1 MRVALA
7 QINPVL
13 GDFAGNTDKIIRAAE
28 SAYRQGARIAVFPE
42 MALCGYPPRDL
53 LLKPAFLD
61 AQDRSLDRLKR
72 KLKGFPII
80 LGYVT
85 RRYDGGST
93 QRYNSVGMLF
103 NDEVRAVGR
112 KSVLPTHELFDE
124 ARYFEAGD
132 APVCVEL
139 LGLRWGLSL
148 SDETWNDKDFWQ
160 RPTFARDPIEVLAAQ
175 GADVIVNIA
184 ASPFHLGKQT
194 FKETMLSSLA
204 RKHRRPVI
212 YVNMVG
218 GNDELIFDGRSMA
231 LDPQGKLL
239 ARAAGFQPSLVVVD
253 IESLTEG
260 FIEPRLGDDEELR
273 QALVLGMRDYAEKC
287 GFDGAVMGL
296 SGGIDSTLLA
306 ALAAEAFNPKNVTAL
321 AMPGPHSSEDGLVD
335 AKALAEKLGLRFQV
349 LPLDRTLKALQETLT
364 PHFAGKMPDA
374 TEENYQP
381 RLRAMMLMAF
391 SNKFGS
397 LLLTGG
403 NKSELATGFCTLYGD
418 MCSGLAVLSDLYK
431 TSVYRLARHLNAD
444 LPNPLIPGRAL
455 HRPPSAELRPN
466 QLDQDTLPPYHVLD
480 GILKEYLEEQHSVEQ
495 IVALGYDA
503 ATVRKVIR
511 LVDHSEYKRRQ
522 LAPGLRVTAH
532 SWGPSRWMPIAHRFR
547 EGDT

>member
-13 GDFAGNTDKIIRAAE
+13 GDFTGNSEKIIRAAE
-28 SAYRQGARIAVFPE
+28 SAYRQGAEIAVFPE

-53 LLKPAFLD
+53 LEKPAFLD
-61 AQDRSLDRLKR
+61 AQDRALDRLKR

-85 RRYDGGST
+85 RRYDGGAT
-93 QRYNSVGMLF
+93 QRYNSIGMLF
-103 NDEVRAVGR
+103 DDETRAVGR
-112 KSVLPTHELFDE
+112 KTVLPSHDLFDE
-124 ARYFEAGD
+124 ARYFEAGET
-132 APVCVEL
+132 PVCVEL

-148 SDETWNDKDFWQ
+148 SDEAWNDKDFWR
-160 RPTFARDPIEVLAAQ
+160 RPTFARDPIEALAAQ

-184 ASPFHLGKQT
+184 ASPFHLDKQT

-218 GNDELIFDGRSMA
+218 GNDELIFDGRSIA

-239 ARAAGFQPSLVVVD
+239 ARAPAFSPAITVVD
-253 IESLTEG
+253 IESLEESS
-260 FIEPRLGDDEELR
+260 IEPRLSDDEELR
-273 QALVLGMRDYAEKC
+273 QALVLGMHDYADKC
-287 GFDGAVMGL
+287 GFDGAVLGL

-306 ALAAEAFNPKNVTAL
+306 TLASEAFKPQNVTAL
-321 AMPGPHSSEDGLVD
+321 SLPAPHSSEEGLAD
-335 AKALAEKLGLRFQV
+335 SKALAEKLGLRFEV
-349 LPLDRTLKALQETLT
+349 LPLEKSLNAILETLT
-364 PHFAGKMPDA
+364 PHFDGKMPDV
-374 TEENYQP
+374 TEENLQP
-381 RLRAMMLMAF
+381 RLRALMLMAF

-403 NKSELATGFCTLYGD
+403 NKSELATGYCTLYGD

-466 QLDQDTLPPYHVLD
+466 QTDEEVLPPYHVLD

-495 IVALGYDA
+495 IVTLGYDA
-503 ATVRKVIR
+503 ATVRKVVR

-522 LAPGLRVTAH
+522 AAPGLRVTAR
-532 SWGPSRWMPIAHRFR
+532 SWGPARWMPVAHRFR
-547 EGDT
+547 EGE